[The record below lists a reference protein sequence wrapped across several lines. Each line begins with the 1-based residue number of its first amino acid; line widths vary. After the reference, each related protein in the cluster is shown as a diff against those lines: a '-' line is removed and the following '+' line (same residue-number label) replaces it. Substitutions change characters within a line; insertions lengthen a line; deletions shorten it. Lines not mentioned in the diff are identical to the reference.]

1 MDAPP
6 EHEDVRP
13 FLNTQAM
20 FEALG
25 VHVPHIKAQN
35 LELGALVLE
44 DFGDTAYWPCFHKGQ
59 TALYS
64 QALKALAD
72 WQMKAVRSD
81 CDVPDYDAEKLQ
93 QEMDLLTEW
102 YLPKELGVS
111 ATDEQLA
118 RLKVI
123 EQALLERALAQPQ
136 TLVHRDFHSRNL
148 MVIEGDK
155 PGVIDFQDAVWGAW
169 TYDAVSL
176 LKDCYIE
183 WPREQVLTWLRAY
196 YDELTCQGFERDWD
210 AFVIDFDWIGLQ
222 RHIKVLGIFARLH
235 WRDGKSGY
243 LKDIPLTLRYVR
255 TTSALYPELAD
266 LNELLNEWGAPR

>member
-13 FLNTQAM
+13 FLQTQAM

-44 DFGDTAYWPCFHKGQ
+44 DLGDTAYWPCLQNGH
-59 TALYS
+59 THLYA
-64 QALKALAD
+64 QALKTLAQ
-72 WQMKAVRSD
+72 WQIKAVRSQ
-81 CDVPDYDAEKLQ
+81 CDVPDYDADKLQ
-93 QEMDLLTEW
+93 QEMNLLTEW
-102 YLPKELGVS
+102 YLPKELGIS
-111 ATDEQLA
+111 ASDEQLT
-118 RLKVI
+118 RL
-123 EQALLERALAQPQ
+123 EAMESLLIERALAQPQ

-148 MVIEGDK
+148 MVIQGDM

-183 WPREQVLTWLRAY
+183 WPRDQVLAWLRAY
-196 YDELTCQGFERDWD
+196 YEDLISQGFERDWD
-210 AFVIDFDWIGLQ
+210 EFVIDFDWMGLQ

-243 LKDIPLTLRYVR
+243 LQDIPLTLKYVR
-255 TTSALYPELAD
+255 STAALYPELAD
-266 LNELLNEWGAPR
+266 LNALLDEWGAPR